1 MTKIGL
7 ALSLLASAL
16 LGLCGPCMSMESPKP
31 VTDSASN
38 TQANAVD
45 FINDVIPMLT
55 KLGCNAG
62 KCHGSA
68 IGRGGFKLSLYG
80 GTPKNDFDEIVHR
93 HGGRRVNLK
102 DPEASLLY
110 LKPAEVLEHGGGVV
124 LRKTSDIQ
132 LLLTWIQQG
141 AQFTSHRRLKR
152 IEVQPARFVAS
163 QLGDEIPLRVVA
175 HFDDGVSRDVTQIT
189 QFNADDSSAVTVNQN
204 SARVKVIRP
213 GRHIVIARFSTEV
226 IPIELLAPFSP
237 LPQNQP
243 DEPRKN
249 FVDHEVLT
257 ALSELRIPVSPQLAD
272 QAFLRRISLDL
283 SGRLPQPSPQSRSH
297 PLDREMVVDDL
308 LRSEEFVHFYALKL
322 SKLLRIQSKQDKNL
336 VTTTPQAATAF
347 YDYLAK
353 QLTDGTGY
361 DQIARDIL
369 TATGDTSEFG
379 PAAFY
384 TAVEDARLQTEFTAE
399 VFMGCRM
406 KCANCHNHPLDKWTQ
421 DDFHGLTAIFSKLT
435 RSQVIRINPIG
446 KNIHP
451 NTGEAAHMK
460 LPGGDFLPKE
470 TRDGRTA
477 FAAWLTDRKNP
488 YFAKAIVNRLWKSL
502 MGRGLVEPL
511 DDFRSTNPATHP
523 ELLNRLSQDFI
534 EHGYDIR
541 HTLKLIATSST
552 YARSSLTVEENASDN
567 RFYSHRLPTPMEPE
581 VLADAISDVLGI
593 PGLYGNEPLGT
604 RAVELKDGAVPSD
617 ALDIL
622 GRCDRTNSCEAGP
635 SAIGP
640 LAQKL
645 HLFNGDLLNGRI
657 GAEGSRLDT
666 LIKSDRTPMEIAN
679 EFYQVALNRKPN
691 SRELEFLRNLFDST
705 SSSEQQRAVLEDFV
719 WAVVTC
725 KEFVINH

>member
-1 MTKIGL
+1 MTKIAL
-7 ALSLLASAL
+7 ATSLLASAL

-31 VTDSASN
+31 ITDPTSKA
-38 TQANAVD
+38 QANAVD
-45 FINDVIPMLT
+45 FINDVIPLLT

-80 GTPKNDFDEIVHR
+80 GTPRNDFDEIVRR
-93 HGGRRVNLK
+93 HGGRRVNLQ

-110 LKPAEVLEHGGGVV
+110 LKPAEILEHGGGVV
-124 LRKTSDIQ
+124 LRNNNDIQ

-163 QLGDEIPLRVVA
+163 QLGDETSLRVLA
-175 HFDDGVSRDVTQIT
+175 HYDDGVSRDVTKMT
-189 QFNADDSSAVTVNQN
+189 QFVAEDSSAVTVNQN

-226 IPIELLAPFSP
+226 IPIELLAPLSP
-237 LPQNQP
+237 FAQNQP
-243 DEPRKN
+243 DQPRNN
-249 FVDHEVLT
+249 FVDHEVLA
-257 ALSELRIPVSPQLAD
+257 ALSELRIPVSPQLTD
-272 QAFLRRISLDL
+272 QAFLRRITLDL

-297 PLDREMVVDDL
+297 PLDREKVVDDL
-308 LRSEEFVHFYALKL
+308 LRSEDFVHFYALKL

-336 VTTTPQAATAF
+336 VTTTPQAARAF

-353 QLTDGTGY
+353 QLTDGIGY

-369 TATGDTSEFG
+369 TATGDTSQYG

-384 TAVEDARLQTEFTAE
+384 TAVEDARLQTEFTTE

-451 NTGEAAHMK
+451 NTGEAAQMK
-460 LPGGDFLPKE
+460 LPGGVFLPKE

-477 FAAWLTDRKNP
+477 FAAWLTDHKNP

-552 YARSSLTVEENASDN
+552 YARSSVTVEENASDN
-567 RFYSHRLPTPMEPE
+567 RFYSHRLPTPIEPE

-593 PGLYGNEPLGT
+593 PGQYGNEPVGT

-635 SAIGP
+635 TAIGP

-657 GAEGSRLDT
+657 GAQGGRLDT

-679 EFYQVALNRKPN
+679 EFYQVALNRNPN
-691 SRELEFLRNLFDST
+691 PRELEFLGNLFDSK